1 MSLAASDLV
10 GAWDL
15 EEFVITFQ
23 SDRERVFPF
32 GEDARGQLLYAGGH
46 MSAVLSRADRAPLGV
61 ASLETAGLATVDAK
75 AAAFSSYLSY
85 TGLYR
90 VEGDQVVHEVA
101 LSLVPESCGTSH
113 VRNVS
118 LKDDRLV
125 LSYQVTSSSGVVRDH
140 VLTWRRN
147 RTHG

>member
-1 MSLAASDLV
+1 MSLAASDLA

-15 EEFVITFQ
+15 EEFVIRFQ
-23 SDRERVFPF
+23 SDREPVFPF
-32 GEDARGQLLYAGGH
+32 GKDAHGQLLYAGGR

-85 TGLYR
+85 TGSYR
-90 VEGDQVVHEVA
+90 VEGTQVVHEVA
-101 LSLVPESCGTSH
+101 LSLVPESCGTNH
-113 VRNVS
+113 VRTVS
-118 LKDDRLV
+118 LDGERLV

-140 VLTWRRN
+140 VLTWRRSPA
-147 RTHG
+147 HG